1 MTVSSKLWTG
11 AKIIAAAGLCGI
23 GVVCFVLPQTGNGFM
38 EGEPPINRLMLTI
51 GAPIL
56 SAILAYRGNANQLT
70 IRHTFDTHQGR
81 DIAMQTFNRMV

>member
-1 MTVSSKLWTG
+1 MTVSSKIWAG

-38 EGEPPINRLMLTI
+38 DNEPPVNRMLLTI

-56 SAILAYRGNANQLT
+56 SAILAYRGNANQVT
-70 IRHTFDTHQGR
+70 IRHMFDCPQGR
-81 DIAMQTFNRMV
+81 DIAMQTLNRMV

>member
-1 MTVSSKLWTG
+1 MTLSSKLWTG

-38 EGEPPINRLMLTI
+38 EGEPHTRLMLTI

-70 IRHTFDTHQGR
+70 IRHTFDTQQGR

>member
-1 MTVSSKLWTG
+1 MTVSSKVWTG

-23 GVVCFVLPQTGNGFM
+23 GIVCFVLPQTGNGFM
-38 EGEPPINRLMLTI
+38 DGEPPVTRMMLTV

-56 SAILAYRGNANQLT
+56 SAILAYRSNANQLT
-70 IRHTFDTHQGR
+70 IRHVFDTQQGR